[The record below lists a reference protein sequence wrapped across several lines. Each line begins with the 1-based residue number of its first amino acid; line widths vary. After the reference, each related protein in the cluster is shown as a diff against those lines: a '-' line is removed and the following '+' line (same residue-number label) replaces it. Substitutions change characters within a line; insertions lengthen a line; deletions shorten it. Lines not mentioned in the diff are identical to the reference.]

1 MIKKHKNNFKLK
13 NTISKTSTKHVW
25 MDVVM
30 GFWTHNGLVPW
41 LSKSQDGF
49 GSVHTACGAFAMVLH
64 WTRPRVPW
72 FS

>member
-1 MIKKHKNNFKLK
+1 
-13 NTISKTSTKHVW
+13 
-25 MDVVM
+25 M

-49 GSVHTACGAFAMVLH
+49 GSVHTACGAFAMVLQ